1 MSRVVGGLS
10 VAALVLAGCISERV
24 VEFDTTSETLFST
37 LGDTTTSSAEPSTS
51 TTVAGDL
58 GSLTF
63 DLLDGSEIEAAAPT
77 QLELGGYF
85 YFIEI
90 RGLGEANVYL
100 NQHVDGAAAAAV
112 EDAEFHSDLEDGVK
126 LWVGDREGRPL
137 FMTVE
142 TGGWVSL
149 VHVGWETPPE
159 PDFLA
164 ALAVQLRGEP
174 SGRGVVIPDFDIAVF
189 QTSLHE
195 PDSENSVQ
203 LWAGQC
209 LQERIPGSETVE
221 HPDRG
226 EMITMSGYASW
237 CEPEND
243 IELTVS
249 GAEPFVDE
257 MVATLMLTRI
267 DPSARG

>member
-1 MSRVVGGLS
+1 M
-10 VAALVLAGCISERV
+10 AALVLAGCISERV